1 MIKRETIIQKV
12 NTALDRSAIVSM
24 LGPRQCGKT
33 TLAKIIA
40 QNVGESHF
48 FDLEHPGDVAKL
60 QNPLLALEDLTGLII
75 LDEIQLMPEL
85 FSVLRVLVDRE
96 DSSAVFLLLG
106 SASPDILKKSSET
119 LAGRIEFVPIGGF
132 DLIESKY
139 SVNELWIKGG
149 FPKSYLAK
157 SLNDSFSWRENFV
170 MTFLERDLGRFGVH
184 VSPQTMRRFWF
195 MLAHGHGHVWNAS
208 DISRSLGVSFMTAKR
223 YVDILTNAFMVRQL
237 QPWFANISK
246 RQIKSQKVFIR
257 DSGIFHFLVNV
268 KTKSELLKHPKLGSS
283 WEGFVTEQ
291 IINILGER
299 NCYYW
304 RTRAGA
310 ELDLLYISGSEKY
323 GFEMKCTDSVKVTKS
338 MRIAIQDLNLKEL
351 YIVYPG
357 KDTFRIDENITAI
370 PISDLVLKLKNG
382 I

>member
-1 MIKRETIIQKV
+1 MVKRETIIQKV

>member
-149 FPKSYLAK
+149 FPRSYLAK